1 MSFRVIT
8 VVWENNYENNKIKE
22 LGQSSEVQILQG
34 NTPNLSRR
42 FKKQKI
48 VDSTMNQKTDLG
60 LRASSRNLKE
70 FNKWFTRLMVWWKQN
85 DNKIL

>member
-22 LGQSSEVQILQG
+22 LSQSSEVQILQG

-48 VDSTMNQKTDLG
+48 VDSTMNEKTDLG

>member
-34 NTPNLSRR
+34 NTPNLSYR
-42 FKKQKI
+42 FKKEEI
-48 VDSTMNQKTDLG
+48 VDSTMNEKTDLG

>member
-42 FKKQKI
+42 LKKEEI
-48 VDSTMNQKTDLG
+48 VDSTMNEKTDLG

>member
-48 VDSTMNQKTDLG
+48 VDSTMNEKTDLG

-70 FNKWFTRLMVWWKQN
+70 FNEWFTRLMVWWKQN

>member
-22 LGQSSEVQILQG
+22 LSQSSEVQILQG

-42 FKKQKI
+42 LKKEEI
-48 VDSTMNQKTDLG
+48 VDSTMNEKTDLG

>member
-48 VDSTMNQKTDLG
+48 VDSTMNEKTDLG

>member
-48 VDSTMNQKTDLG
+48 VHSTMNEKTDLG

>member
-42 FKKQKI
+42 LKKEEI
-48 VDSTMNQKTDLG
+48 VDLTMNEKTDFG

>member
-8 VVWENNYENNKIKE
+8 VVWENNNENNKIKE

-42 FKKQKI
+42 FEKEEI
-48 VDSTMNQKTDLG
+48 VDSTMNEKTDFG

-70 FNKWFTRLMVWWKQN
+70 FNKWFTKLMVWRKQN

>member
-8 VVWENNYENNKIKE
+8 VVCENNYENNKIKE

-48 VDSTMNQKTDLG
+48 VDSTMNEKTDLG

-70 FNKWFTRLMVWWKQN
+70 FNKWFTRLMV
-85 DNKIL
+85 

>member
-42 FKKQKI
+42 FKKEEI
-48 VDSTMNQKTDLG
+48 VDSTMNEKTDLG

>member
-22 LGQSSEVQILQG
+22 LSQSSEVQILQG

-42 FKKQKI
+42 FKKEEI
-48 VDSTMNQKTDLG
+48 VDSTMNEKTDLG

>member
-8 VVWENNYENNKIKE
+8 VVWENNYENNTIKE

-42 FKKQKI
+42 FKKEEI
-48 VDSTMNQKTDLG
+48 VDSTMNEKTDLG

>member
-22 LGQSSEVQILQG
+22 LDQSSEVQILKG

-42 FKKQKI
+42 FKKEEI
-48 VDSTMNQKTDLG
+48 VDSTMNEKTDLG

>member
-42 FKKQKI
+42 LKKEEI
-48 VDSTMNQKTDLG
+48 VDSTMNEKTDLC
-60 LRASSRNLKE
+60 LRAISRNLKE

>member
-8 VVWENNYENNKIKE
+8 VVWENSYENNKIKE

-42 FKKQKI
+42 FKKEEI
-48 VDSTMNQKTDLG
+48 VDSTMNEKTDLG

>member
-22 LGQSSEVQILQG
+22 LGQSYEVQILQG

-48 VDSTMNQKTDLG
+48 VDSTMNEKTDLG

>member
-8 VVWENNYENNKIKE
+8 VVWENNYEDNKIKE
-22 LGQSSEVQILQG
+22 LGQSSEVQILKG

-42 FKKQKI
+42 FKKEEI
-48 VDSTMNQKTDLG
+48 VDSTMNEKTDLG

>member
-22 LGQSSEVQILQG
+22 LGQSSEVQILKG

-42 FKKQKI
+42 FKKEEI
-48 VDSTMNQKTDLG
+48 VDSTMNEKTDLG

>member
-42 FKKQKI
+42 FKKEEI
-48 VDSTMNQKTDLG
+48 VDSTLNEKTDLG

>member
-22 LGQSSEVQILQG
+22 LDQSSEVQILQG

-48 VDSTMNQKTDLG
+48 VDSTMNEKTDLG

>member
-8 VVWENNYENNKIKE
+8 VVWENNHENNKIKE

-48 VDSTMNQKTDLG
+48 VDSTMNEKTDLG

>member
-34 NTPNLSRR
+34 NTLNLSRR
-42 FKKQKI
+42 FKKEEI
-48 VDSTMNQKTDLG
+48 VDSTMNEKTDLG

>member
-8 VVWENNYENNKIKE
+8 VVWENNYENNTIKE

-48 VDSTMNQKTDLG
+48 VDSTMNEKTDLG

>member
-48 VDSTMNQKTDLG
+48 VDSTMNEKTDLG

-85 DNKIL
+85 YNKIL